1 MDLVEF
7 KNKIEEVTQSDQK
20 IENQII
26 DFEEELSNYQMLN
39 LDFYKSKFDS
49 INIIDSNFEKASF
62 VNIEFLNCNFSNT
75 TFENCSFIR
84 CNFNNCKFTGTVFLK
99 SRFDTIEFKESNFCY
114 SNFSLSMM
122 NNIKYKDSIMRN
134 MYFEENK
141 HKKLEIDNSDLTGA
155 NFFKT
160 SLKDIDLS
168 TNNIS
173 ALVVGLD
180 DIKGAKIDSMQA
192 LDLIGLLGV
201 KIK

>member
-1 MDLVEF
+1 MDLTEF
-7 KNKIEEVTQSDQK
+7 KNIIEFSIQNDQK
-20 IENQII
+20 IENINVN
-26 DFEEELSNYQMLN
+26 FEEELLEYQALN
-39 LDFYKSKFDS
+39 LDFYKSEFES
-49 INIIDSNFEKASF
+49 VNIIDSSFEKTSF
-62 VNIEFLNCNFSNT
+62 VNVEFKNCNFSNT

-84 CNFNNCKFTGTVFLK
+84 CNFKNCKFTGTVFLK
-99 SRFDTIEFKESNFCY
+99 SRFDTVDFYESNFCY

-141 HKKLEIDNSDLTGA
+141 HKKLEIENSDLTGA
-155 NFFKT
+155 NFFRT

-168 TNNIS
+168 SDNIS